1 MPAFFSH
8 PDYTVGFGITP
19 NLQTL
24 AGSPTK
30 GLDYRRWGLAPRLE
44 DSYMYLIPPTLYASC
59 LLLSIHRL
67 LGLGFSS
74 FLCYH

>member
-8 PDYTVGFGITP
+8 PDYTVGFGIAP
-19 NLQTL
+19 NLQML
-24 AGSPTK
+24 AGLPTK

-44 DSYMYLIPPTLYASC
+44 DSYIYLITPTLYASC
-59 LLLSIHRL
+59 FLLSICRS